1 MGLEVLVQTN
11 KQKARKRDKLRKK
24 NLENVKR
31 ADKKIMAKKRKF
43 KKSPSLTTQIDNFDK
58 MQKYL
63 DKDARL
69 RAKELAEIEATLAG
83 GQAPKGMVGQEPGDP
98 GLFPAA
104 PEYRLDRKKGGKVKK
119 KAKAKSKAFNGNDFV
134 RQVNNYKE
142 M

>member
-1 MGLEVLVQTN
+1 
-11 KQKARKRDKLRKK
+11 
-24 NLENVKR
+24 
-31 ADKKIMAKKRKF
+31 MAKKRRF
-43 KKSPSLTTQIDNFDK
+43 KNLKSLTKQIDKFDE

-63 DKDARL
+63 DKKARQ
-69 RAKELAEIEATLAG
+69 RAEELAEIEAIWAG

-98 GLFPAA
+98 RIAPAA
-104 PEYRLDRKKGGKVKK
+104 PEYRLDRKKGGGRLKK